1 MKQQI
6 LKSLSHVLSLALIL
20 SAVSFS
26 ALAATE
32 TTVSNVEELLTVIE
46 NANEGDVIALSGT
59 IEISESTTIGAAD
72 KKLLLCG
79 ENGSIAK
86 IVILDTIPTEAEV
99 VFQNLTFAGSSSEA
113 SGIAIHQLGDCVVT
127 VSDSTFLYTSGA
139 EAESAYYAKAGIAIF
154 SNCTFAGCKGINGG
168 CIKSEEDVSLYI
180 SGCSF
185 SANVAQEC
193 GGSIYANGF
202 LSLESSN
209 FRNGSAG
216 TLGGAIYAVS
226 TLNVSD
232 SSFYGCS
239 ARSGGSIYCTSN
251 SASIESTTF
260 ESGYASEN
268 GGHIYGQALQISSCQ
283 TSGGTADLDGGSI
296 YALSDLQLTG
306 STITGNHAVRSGG
319 GIYSQQNAT
328 VQNCKIFNNRADVSG
343 ADIWSAMGLS
353 ILDSNDNYLALF
365 ETELSAGGWNHTAW
379 FSDKELE
386 RYSTE
391 SPTEKVTTPCEK
403 QQYPAHITFA
413 MYYEDVTVT
422 LPEDP
427 APENPPPEPTPD
439 EPNPDPPQYDES
451 DDYDPPII
459 RPSRPTIMPVVKSDP
474 LKCNT
479 AVIDIEKMENFC
491 EFILQFIP
499 SEKTLT
505 REEMAGMIYGMLTT
519 DCLDNL
525 NLPKQYYTD
534 TEISPYRSS
543 IHALTSAGVFAG
555 SGDGIFSPEAP
566 ATMAQMITVL
576 TRFVDPKECHL
587 TNIHITGHWAESAVK
602 TAVALDWI
610 DDTAIN
616 LNAVVTMGDF
626 VKFLTSVVITCQ

>member
-6 LKSLSHVLSLALIL
+6 LKSLSLVLSLALIL

-32 TTVSNVEELLTVIE
+32 TTVSNVEELLTAIE
-46 NANEGDVIALSGT
+46 NANEGDVISLSGT
-59 IEISESTTIGAAD
+59 IEISESTTVGAAD

-86 IVILDTIPTEAEV
+86 IVILDTIPAEADV
-99 VFQNLTFAGSSSEA
+99 AFQNLTFAGSSSEA

-139 EAESAYYAKAGIAIF
+139 EAESAYYAKAGTAIF
-154 SNCTFAGCKGINGG
+154 SNCTFEGCKGINGG
-168 CIKSEEDVSLYI
+168 CIKSEEEASLYI
-180 SGCSF
+180 SGSNF

-193 GGSIYANGF
+193 GGSIYANGC

-232 SSFYGCS
+232 SSFYGCT
-239 ARSGGSIYCTSN
+239 AQSGGSIYCTSN
-251 SASIESTTF
+251 SACIESTTF
-260 ESGYASEN
+260 DSGYASEN
-268 GGHIYGQALQISSCQ
+268 GGHIYGQTFQISSCQ
-283 TSGGTADLDGGSI
+283 MSGGTAELDGGSI
-296 YALSDLQLTG
+296 YALSDLKLTG
-306 STITGNHAVRSGG
+306 SAITSNRAVRSGG
-319 GIYSQQNAT
+319 GVYSQQNAT
-328 VQNCKIFNNRADVSG
+328 VQDCKIFNNRADISG
-343 ADIWSAMGLS
+343 ADLWSAIGLS
-353 ILDSNDNYLALF
+353 ILDSNEDYSTLF

-386 RYSTE
+386 RYSEE
-391 SPTEKVTTPCEK
+391 SLTEKIATPCEML
-403 QQYPAHITFA
+403 QYPAHITFA
-413 MYYEDVTVT
+413 MYYEDEAAAD
-422 LPEDP
+422 PEDP
-427 APENPPPEPTPD
+427 TPTPTPD
-439 EPNPDPPQYDES
+439 EPDPVPPQNDES
-451 DDYDPPII
+451 DDYTPPTI
-459 RPSRPTIMPVVKSDP
+459 RPSRPLIKPVAKTPP

-479 AVIDIEKMENFC
+479 AVIDIEKAEEFC
-491 EFILQFIP
+491 EFILHFIP
-499 SEKTLT
+499 HEKPLT

-525 NLPKQYYTD
+525 NLSKQYYTD
-534 TEISPYRSS
+534 TESSPYQSS

-576 TRFVDPKECHL
+576 SRFVDPKEYHL

-626 VKFLTSVVITCQ
+626 VKFLTSVVIACQ